1 MLKPNKRDFMLSI
14 RALNFFEIAQVS
26 GGGNAAVIGL
36 AAISAASNISATC
49 DFDSNSSSRS
59 GVPFR

>member
-1 MLKPNKRDFMLSI
+1 MLSI